1 MGGRHQLN
9 PLKRTNSLQ
18 NLNQVDGD
26 SYNFYMFH
34 VKKDKGNATTAAK
47 NKKKVVLGTEQGE
60 QLELQTKE
68 ELFSQKL
75 AARQLARKDSLWG
88 GKKRKNSLRDGEMNA
103 DKLTVITGQKPLSA
117 KEE

>member
-47 NKKKVVLGTEQGE
+47 NKKKVVLGTE
-60 QLELQTKE
+60 
-68 ELFSQKL
+68 
-75 AARQLARKDSLWG
+75 
-88 GKKRKNSLRDGEMNA
+88 
-103 DKLTVITGQKPLSA
+103 
-117 KEE
+117 